1 MGSEMCIRDRVIAS
15 HHAGKTLTNTSG
27 GWTFN
32 DSTDFAVGEVMRVV
46 NKSGSSQIVYKGGSI
61 TLYSSRDGGTNG
73 DHSISARGSAIIICT
88 ATDEYYVSGD
98 I

>member
-1 MGSEMCIRDRVIAS
+1 MPSYLLQLVM

-32 DSTDFAVGEVMRVV
+32 ASTDFATGEVMRVV
-46 NKSGSSQIVYKGGSI
+46 NKSGSSQIVYQGGTA
-61 TLYSSRDGGTNG
+61 TLYGSRDGGTSG
-73 DHSISARGSAIIICT
+73 DHSIKARGSAIIICT
-88 ATDEYYVSGD
+88 GTDEYYISGD